1 MANRRNEAKANGK
14 ARVKQEGKQEG
25 NNQEMRTE
33 EHLMQWNK
41 IIPAMCYALS
51 SIYMTLAQKYV
62 VINASEVKAL
72 FLFYQNAAALLM
84 FLPTSLGL
92 LRRFHIAPYTFWD
105 SRAAFSVLP
114 LGITYSIMLYS
125 SNWALSLLTVPMV
138 SVLKNIGPVVIT
150 LFEAWMESKPVSA
163 GVLLSLLMLVS
174 GGLVAAYNDLMFDKW
189 GYLLMFFN
197 VLTNVVH
204 VNLTKRM
211 QRLSIKKEV
220 VLHYQ
225 SIFMCLFLLPELMN
239 QDLNVI
245 VHGLRGQPLMV
256 QLAFFS
262 TGVNGIVIALCTMWC
277 IEATSGSTYSMV
289 GALNKIPSSILGIF
303 IFRNP
308 VSALNLVGVGI
319 GLIGGVV
326 FSLDKQISARVKRW
340 RKRN

>member
-1 MANRRNEAKANGK
+1 MANRRNEAKAPPGEE
-14 ARVKQEGKQEG
+14 R
-25 NNQEMRTE
+25 MRKERDVGGHSKE
-33 EHLMQWNK
+33 EHLVQWKK
-41 IIPAMCYALS
+41 IIPCICYALS

-92 LRRFHIAPYTFWD
+92 LQRFHILPYTFWD
-105 SRAAFSVLP
+105 TRAAFSVLP

-150 LFEAWMESKPVSA
+150 LFESWTEGKEVSIS
-163 GVLLSLLMLVS
+163 VFLSLLMLVS
-174 GGLVAAYNDLMFDKW
+174 GGLVAAYNDLMFDGW

-211 QRLSIKKEV
+211 RSLSIRKEV

-225 SIFMCLFLLPELMN
+225 SIFMCIFLLPELMN

-245 VHGLRGQPLMV
+245 VNGLRDQPLVV
-256 QLAFFS
+256 QMAFFS

-308 VSALNLVGVGI
+308 VSVLNLVGVGI

-326 FSLDKQISARVKRW
+326 FSLDKQISARINRW
-340 RKRN
+340 RKLE